1 MVQMDYIGLLNT
13 DKRKGPMQMFIQGR
27 GSHERYVLDRLPPWI
42 EESIRD
48 AQETGADVRY
58 FPGANLRLL
67 SAEARQA
74 LHQQLL
80 DGQYKVRR
88 IAGGDTYLSV
98 GEVFSL

>member
-1 MVQMDYIGLLNT
+1 MVQMEYIGLLNS
-13 DKRKGPMQMFIQGR
+13 DKRKGPVQMLIQGR

-48 AQETGADVRY
+48 AQETWADVRY
-58 FPGANLRLL
+58 FPGVNLRLL

-74 LHQQLL
+74 LHTQLL
-80 DGQYKVRR
+80 DGQYTVRR

-98 GEVFSL
+98 GE

>member
-1 MVQMDYIGLLNT
+1 MVHMEYIGLLNT
-13 DKRKGPMQMFIQGR
+13 DKRKGPVQMFIQGR
-27 GSHERYVLDRLPPWI
+27 GSRERYVLDRLPTWI
-42 EESIRD
+42 EKSIRD
-48 AQETGADVRY
+48 AQETWTDIRY

-74 LHQQLL
+74 LYQQLR

-88 IAGGDTYLSV
+88 ITGGDTYRAV